1 MHPKLF
7 QKSKKLTMRQ
17 IETFLYSNPKNNQLK
32 ISSTEI
38 TRQLL
43 DRIVLG
49 LYGSLRVFIKNL
61 EPSFFKGKIP
71 RFLGKLS

>member
-1 MHPKLF
+1 
-7 QKSKKLTMRQ
+7 MRQ

-43 DRIVLG
+43 DRNCFGDNWKRVWPG
-49 LYGSLRVFIKNL
+49 WDFSKRSLSNELF
-61 EPSFFKGKIP
+61 
-71 RFLGKLS
+71 